1 MLLED
6 ILLAVAVG
14 AALLVVGWPIYRFL
28 KVTPWSRKDPLAQ
41 AQERLRIAKLEAEAA
56 RVNREAD
63 QVYEHLYKDVLTDDH
78 GGRGARIAAD
88 EQAAPALDEQ
98 TEKGKRHGQG

>member
-28 KVTPWSRKDPLAQ
+28 KVTPWRRKDPLAQ
-41 AQERLRIAKLEAEAA
+41 AQERLRRPRGSTA
-56 RVNREAD
+56 RPIRS
-63 QVYEHLYKDVLTDDH
+63 TSICT
-78 GGRGARIAAD
+78 R
-88 EQAAPALDEQ
+88 
-98 TEKGKRHGQG
+98 TF